1 MGFSEVERDS
11 KMKILIV
18 ENEIYLAQSIASKL
32 TTIGYQCDMAA
43 SIKDAV
49 KDDRYDAV
57 LLSTNISGQNFYP
70 VIEKH
75 KSSIIILMI
84 SYISNDTVS
93 NPIKAGAN
101 DYIQK
106 PFMIEELIRKLRHL
120 KDFKALKKEN
130 VTYKEYVNNLF
141 ESSELK
147 PINTKTKLPV
157 LLKTNFQK
165 HADAVVFHY
174 SVEKSEPF
182 TFISLTSDNAIEK
195 IVKTPYNELLYL
207 VDLQNIKKSE
217 KTKILNLIEDRRA
230 IISTTDINENQ
241 ELITEIELATEN
253 KVFDRGD
260 ILSIDDYVKYI
271 ILNFQSKFPDTE
283 LSKKLGI
290 SRKSLWEKRKKYGIK
305 KKK

>member
-1 MGFSEVERDS
+1 
-11 KMKILIV
+11 MKILIV
-18 ENEIYLAQSIASKL
+18 ENEIYLAQSISSKL
-32 TTIGYQCDMAA
+32 TEIGYSCEIAA
-43 SIKDAV
+43 SVKDAIKDE
-49 KDDRYDAV
+49 RYDAV

-93 NPIKAGAN
+93 NPIKAGAS

-106 PFMIEELIRKLRHL
+106 PFMIEELIRKLQHLRH
-120 KDFKALKKEN
+120 FNALQKEN
-130 VTYKEYVNNLF
+130 KTYKEYVNNLF
-141 ESSELK
+141 ESSELQ

-174 SVEKSEPF
+174 SVEIDEPF
-182 TFISLTSDNAIEK
+182 TFISLSQENAIEK
-195 IVKTPYNELLYL
+195 IVKTPYDELIYL
-207 VDLQNIKKSE
+207 IDLQNIKKSE
-217 KTKILNLIEDRRA
+217 KTKVLNLIEDRRV
-230 IISTTDINENQ
+230 IVSTTDVNETQ
-241 ELITEIELATEN
+241 DIIPEIEISTEN

-271 ILNFQSKFPDTE
+271 ILNFQNKFPDTE

-290 SRKSLWEKRKKYGIK
+290 SRKSLWEKRKKYGITK
-305 KKK
+305 KK

>member
-1 MGFSEVERDS
+1 
-11 KMKILIV
+11 MKILIV

-32 TTIGYQCDMAA
+32 TEIGYTCEIAA
-43 SIKDAV
+43 SIKDAI
-49 KDDRYDAV
+49 KDERYDAV

-106 PFMIEELIRKLRHL
+106 PFMIEELMRKLQHL
-120 KDFKALKKEN
+120 NRYNALKREN
-130 VTYKEYVNNLF
+130 ETYKEYVNNLF
-141 ESSELK
+141 ESSDLE
-147 PINTKTKLPV
+147 PINTKIKLPV

-165 HADAVVFHY
+165 HADAIVFHY
-174 SVEKSEPF
+174 SVEKKEPF
-182 TFISLTSDNAIEK
+182 TFISLTSENSIEK
-195 IVKTPYNELLYL
+195 IVKTPYNELIYL

-217 KTKILNLIEDRRA
+217 KTKVLNLVEDRRV
-230 IISTTDINENQ
+230 IISTTDINESQ
-241 ELITEIELATEN
+241 EIIKEIEISTDS

-271 ILNFQSKFPDTE
+271 IVNFQNKFPDTE

-290 SRKSLWEKRKKYGIK
+290 SRKSLWEKRKKYGITK
-305 KKK
+305 KK

>member
-1 MGFSEVERDS
+1 MR
-11 KMKILIV
+11 ILIV
-18 ENEIYLAQSIASKL
+18 ENEIYLAQSISSKL
-32 TTIGYQCDMAA
+32 TEIGYICDIAA

-49 KDDRYDAV
+49 KDERYDAI

-93 NPIKAGAN
+93 NPINAGAN

-106 PFMIEELIRKLRHL
+106 PFMIEELIRKLQHL
-120 KDFKALKKEN
+120 KNFNALKKEN
-130 VTYKEYVNNLF
+130 ISYKEYVNNLF
-141 ESSELK
+141 ESSNLD
-147 PINTKTKLPV
+147 PIDIKIKLPV

-174 SVEKSEPF
+174 SEDKSEAF
-182 TFISLTSDNAIEK
+182 TFISLGCENAIEK
-195 IVKTPYNELLYL
+195 IVKTPYNELMYL

-217 KTKILNLIEDRRA
+217 KTKILNLIENRRV
-230 IISTTDINENQ
+230 IISTTDVNETQ
-241 ELITEIELATEN
+241 DIIKEIEISTDN

-271 ILNFQSKFPDTE
+271 IVNFQNKFPDTE

-290 SRKSLWEKRKKYGIK
+290 SRKSLWEKRKKYGITK
-305 KKK
+305 KK